1 MATIQANI
9 PDSILRQAKAF
20 AESENLSLEQV
31 INLCLAHSL
40 GTWTAKSIVEERGK
54 RGSRKKFL
62 EFMAKVPD
70 IESDERDRLN

>member
-1 MATIQANI
+1 MTTIEAKI
-9 PDSILRQAKAF
+9 PDSILRQAKVF

-40 GTWTAKSIVEERGK
+40 GTWTAQSIIEKRGK
-54 RGSRKKFL
+54 RGSHEKFL

-70 IESDERDRLN
+70 DEPDDYDSLN